1 LWLPDRRREFIATQR
16 VRVNRDIRV
25 PEVRVIDAQGEQLGV
40 MATQEALQLAKS
52 KELDLVE
59 VAPGATPP
67 VCKIL
72 DFNKYKYQ
80 LKKREKK
87 QRRSELK
94 ELRFTTQIQEHD
106 LNTKVRR
113 MKKFL
118 ESGDKVRITV
128 IFRGREIVHRD
139 RGRAL
144 IDHIMESVG
153 DIAKI
158 DENAKSRGRAL
169 QVILV
174 PIKSGD

>member
-1 LWLPDRRREFIATQR
+1 MNDQ
-16 VRVNRDIRV
+16 IRV
-25 PEVRVIDAQGEQLGV
+25 PEVRVIDDQGEQLGV
-40 MATQEALQLAKS
+40 MSSQDALNLAKS
-52 KELDLVE
+52 KGLDLVE
-59 VAPGATPP
+59 VAPAAKPP
-67 VCKIL
+67 VCKVL

-80 LKKREKK
+80 QKKREKK

-94 ELRFTTQIQEHD
+94 ELRFTTQIQDHD

-113 MKKFL
+113 MRKFL
-118 ESGDKVRITV
+118 EQGDKVRVTV

-139 RGRAL
+139 RGEELVKR
-144 IDHIMESVG
+144 IVESIG

-174 PIKSGD
+174 PTRAGD

>member
-1 LWLPDRRREFIATQR
+1 VFIATQR

-25 PEVRVIDAQGEQLGV
+25 PEVRVIDSDGEQLGV
-40 MATQEALQLAKS
+40 LDTQEALKLAQS
-52 KELDLVE
+52 KQLDLVE
-59 VAPGATPP
+59 VAPGAKPP

-80 LKKREKK
+80 MKKREKK
-87 QRRSELK
+87 QKRSELK
-94 ELRFTTQIQEHD
+94 ELRFTTQIQEND
-106 LNTKVRR
+106 LNTKVRH

-118 ESGDKVRITV
+118 ESGDKVRVTV
-128 IFRGREIVHRD
+128 IFRGREIVHRN
-139 RGRAL
+139 RGQEL
-144 IDHIMESVG
+144 IDHIMESIG

-174 PIKSGD
+174 PIKAGE

>member
-1 LWLPDRRREFIATQR
+1 VFIATQR

-25 PEVRVIDAQGEQLGV
+25 PEVRVIDSDGEQLGV
-40 MATQEALQLAKS
+40 LETQEALKLAQS
-52 KELDLVE
+52 KQLDLVE
-59 VAPGATPP
+59 VAPGAKPP

-80 LKKREKK
+80 MKKREKK
-87 QRRSELK
+87 QKRSELK
-94 ELRFTTQIQEHD
+94 ELRFTTQIQEND
-106 LNTKVRR
+106 LNTKVRH

-118 ESGDKVRITV
+118 ESGDKVRVTV
-128 IFRGREIVHRD
+128 IFRGREIVHRN
-139 RGRAL
+139 RGQEL
-144 IDHIMESVG
+144 INHIMESIG

-174 PIKSGD
+174 PIKAGE